1 MVSQRVCGIIGLCF
15 NTTRELGKLIYT
27 GLQRLEYRGYDSAG
41 IAVISSG
48 RLLLAKGKGMLR
60 DLEEK
65 LQFTKYTGTTGI
77 GHTRWA
83 THGPPSDINAH
94 PHVDCKGLFAVVHNG
109 IIENYDELRRRLT
122 SRGHVFKSDTDTE
135 VVPHLVEEYYEEFR
149 DVYEAFKRAV
159 RELRGA
165 YAILMITPLEE
176 NKIFFA
182 KKDSPL
188 VVGLGSGYNVLAS
201 DIPAVLDHTRQVVVL
216 RDYWVGYVTPTT
228 IVVEDLLTG
237 ERVDY
242 VKYVRLVEWSIEE
255 ASKGG
260 YPHYM
265 LKEIREQPQALR
277 NTLAGLKSAR
287 ELSLAVKAIA
297 EAERI
302 FVTGAGTSYHAAE
315 FYALAS
321 NTQTKLLTVPFI
333 ASEYE
338 SYSNVASE
346 RDILLAIS
354 QSGETMDVLK
364 AVRRFKSAGARVIA
378 VSNVVDSAIPRESH
392 IALYTRAG
400 PEIGVAATKTFLT
413 QTLLLAWLLV
423 EVAEYT
429 GALSASEKSEI
440 ARTLE
445 ESPRVVEVSVE
456 RSEKIV
462 YNLSAALAS
471 KTSAYYLSRHVGVPI
486 AKEGALKIKEVAYI
500 HAEAYPAGES
510 KHGPIALVES
520 GFPVVFVVPG
530 ISRVEQAIKGNIEE
544 MRARGAEALGVV
556 CEGSELKSL
565 LDYAV
570 EVPCPHWL
578 LTPISH
584 TPPLQLLAYY
594 TATRRGLNPD
604 RPRNLAKTVTV
615 E

>member
-1 MVSQRVCGIIGLCF
+1 ML
-15 NTTRELGKLIYT
+15 YT
-27 GLQRLEYRGYDSAG
+27 GLQRLEYRGYDSVG

-48 RLLLAKGKGMLR
+48 RLVVAKGKGMLR
-60 DLEEK
+60 DLEER
-65 LQFTKYTGTTGI
+65 LGFTKYIGSMGI

-83 THGPPSDINAH
+83 THGAPSDINAH

-109 IIENYDELRRRLT
+109 IIENYDELKKKLV
-122 SRGHVFKSDTDTE
+122 SKGHIFKSETDTE
-135 VVPHLVEEYYEEFR
+135 VIVHLIEEYYSELG

-159 RELRGA
+159 KELRGA
-165 YAILMITPLEE
+165 YAILVITPLED

-188 VVGLGSGYNVLAS
+188 IIGVGDNYNILAS
-201 DIPAVLDHTRQVVVL
+201 DIPAVLDHTRYIIVL
-216 RDYWVGYVTPTT
+216 RDHWVGYVTPTR
-228 IVVEDLLTG
+228 IFIEDLLA
-237 ERVDY
+237 EKPVDY
-242 VKYVRLVEWSIEE
+242 TTYIRIVEWSVEE

-260 YPHYM
+260 YPHFM
-265 LKEIREQPQALR
+265 IKEIYEQSLALK
-277 NTLAGLKSAR
+277 NTIAGLKSSQ
-287 ELSLAVKAIA
+287 ELPHAVKVIA
-297 EAERI
+297 EAKRV

-321 NTQTKLLTVPFI
+321 NTLTKLLTVPFI

-338 SYSNVASE
+338 VYGTAVNESDV
-346 RDILLAIS
+346 LVAIS

-364 AVRRFKSAGARVIA
+364 AVRSFKKQGARVIA

-423 EVAEYT
+423 ETAKYTGIFSTSEYKEVVGALENSPKVAEI
-429 GALSASEKSEI
+429 SIEKSDKLVHDLS
-440 ARTLE
+440 T
-445 ESPRVVEVSVE
+445 
-456 RSEKIV
+456 V
-462 YNLSAALAS
+462 YAS
-471 KTSAYYLSRHVGVPI
+471 KTSMYYLSRHIGVPV
-486 AKEGALKIKEVAYI
+486 AREGALKIKEIAYI

-510 KHGPIALVES
+510 KHGPIALVER
-520 GFPVVFVVPG
+520 GFPVVFIVPG
-530 ISRVEQAIKGNIEE
+530 ISGVERAIKGNIEE
-544 MRARGAEALGVV
+544 MKARSAETVGVV
-556 CEGSELKSL
+556 CEESPLKDIV
-565 LDYAV
+565 DYV
-570 EVPCPHWL
+570 FEVPCPHWL

-594 TATRRGLNPD
+594 TATKKGLDPD